1 MVTIV
6 LLLIVVSVLWLAYEA
21 WRAPLVDHN
30 NNIIVPAKKLRD
42 LFKKK

>member
-1 MVTIV
+1 MVTFILV
-6 LLLIVVSVLWLAYEA
+6 LIIASVLWLAYEA

-30 NNIIVPAKKLRD
+30 NNIITPAKKLRD

>member
-1 MVTIV
+1 MLV
-6 LLLIVVSVLWLAYEA
+6 VVSVLWLSYEA

-30 NNIIVPAKKLRD
+30 NKIIKPTKKLRD